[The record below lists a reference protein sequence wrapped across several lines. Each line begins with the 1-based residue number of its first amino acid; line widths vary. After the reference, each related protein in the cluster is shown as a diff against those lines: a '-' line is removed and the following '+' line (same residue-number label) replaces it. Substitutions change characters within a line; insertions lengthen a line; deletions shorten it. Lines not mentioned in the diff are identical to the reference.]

1 VGFFVYEALM
11 LDSHDDEI
19 SVWLTLDDYGRQLTQ
34 SLDHERAASGGEDL
48 AATMKDAPVS
58 QEKPL
63 RF

>member
-1 VGFFVYEALM
+1 M
-11 LDSHDDEI
+11 LDSHDDDI